1 LLLSQT
7 HSIYYLQKTTTV
19 SQDVSD
25 LAHTL
30 LAATIGHSSMS
41 LNVSIAYNVLRS
53 LDDDNFTVPRD
64 CSSVY
69 TGITPEFYD
78 TANQKLPTIECG
90 ATLVGSNPSNFSAL
104 DKGKLLYACTK
115 QFSFGRSG
123 PHHETYGIPLL
134 NEPAG
139 PLYEF
144 AFNATLPWTAKS
156 RSFIGYRFG
165 WALFAYVPC
174 MLCLAFLS
182 IDAMLVLLVE
192 TTIKYRNSGIVQ
204 TEVDPE
210 GSTIFQKLQARLAT
224 YIRERDVR
232 LTFGILL
239 ALNATVMMS
248 LFVWLP
254 WGVSSPRLGRPVC
267 DEGQDADVDPHFA
280 YLFYFKT
287 KGGWQPDVSCLFLEV
302 CVIAAQF
309 FILVAIPL
317 ARKVSDVQP
326 ADSNAPEKVSRWVD
340 VVRGAR
346 GGGFLIF
353 ATVVAIILLIAGN
366 AWAGSI
372 FGNAW
377 ARGVAEESVP
387 WSDPSNM
394 ALLADYIYDMNMGTL
409 LSTLAGGLVLGV
421 VVGRWMFTS
430 YTCESLVIF
439 VVWILFAV
447 GAFVPMIAVYGVNY
461 FSDKNSHVSDC
472 SIFPEG
478 GNYELE
484 RSSCEGRYWTV
495 ISGIVLLSLVVAFI
509 SAAGLWEAVIG
520 GACFK
525 TRFRARV
532 SAVSAEKPVSVS
544 STPQFYFSLNP
555 SEITPRNRPSRRI

>member
-1 LLLSQT
+1 MKGARPLVVVCSSGAVILGVISIYLLLAAYSSYRSVDFVFATNTSDFASMGTCIETVTDEIVEDANFMDESWKCADKRDSLARLLLSQT

-204 TEVDPE
+204 TAVDLK

-309 FILVAIPL
+309 FILLAIPL

-377 ARGVAEESVP
+377 ARGVAEESDLGLE
-387 WSDPSNM
+387 SMLGSR
-394 ALLADYIYDMNMGTL
+394 LG
-409 LSTLAGGLVLGV
+409 SGAG
-421 VVGRWMFTS
+421 
-430 YTCESLVIF
+430 C
-439 VVWILFAV
+439 
-447 GAFVPMIAVYGVNY
+447 
-461 FSDKNSHVSDC
+461 
-472 SIFPEG
+472 
-478 GNYELE
+478 
-484 RSSCEGRYWTV
+484 
-495 ISGIVLLSLVVAFI
+495 
-509 SAAGLWEAVIG
+509 
-520 GACFK
+520 
-525 TRFRARV
+525 
-532 SAVSAEKPVSVS
+532 
-544 STPQFYFSLNP
+544 
-555 SEITPRNRPSRRI
+555 